1 MYAST
6 LTLTDDFKKKSHKKM
21 STIRKGELM
30 WKRLEQADK
39 EGRLQLCQRRV
50 QVGNAVGI
58 TDRKR
63 AYAWVSNMV
72 AKKAISE
79 TFRGFQDG
87 KALYEYH
94 LGTKPNYVQSG
105 GRKKVEPEKKVESYH
120 ELKQRMEAPVEKPVE
135 KPEVKVETQMNLTA
149 PNDVTITIDKVT
161 IKVTGADLEYIAKLV
176 KKLCE

>member
-6 LTLTDDFKKKSHKKM
+6 LTLTDDFKKKSHKKI

-30 WKRLEQADK
+30 WERLEQADK

-58 TDRKR
+58 TDEKR
-63 AYAWVSNMV
+63 AYAWASNMI
-72 AKKAISE
+72 ARKAISE

-94 LGTKPNYVQSG
+94 LGIKPSYAHNG
-105 GRKKVEPEKKVESYH
+105 GKRKAKPEKKAENYYA
-120 ELKQRMEAPVEKPVE
+120 LKQRLEAPVEKPE
-135 KPEVKVETQMNLTA
+135 IKVETQMNLTA
-149 PNDVTITIDKVT
+149 FNDVTITIDKVT